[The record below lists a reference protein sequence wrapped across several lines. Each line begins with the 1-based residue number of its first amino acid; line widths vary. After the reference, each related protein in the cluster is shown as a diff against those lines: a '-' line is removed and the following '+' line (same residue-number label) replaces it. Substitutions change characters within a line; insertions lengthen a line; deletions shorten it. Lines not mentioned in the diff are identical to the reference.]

1 MDKNS
6 LIKFLVKEI
15 SQEIKKEIKSI
26 IKEEFDKLASSN
38 VNILAN
44 KNKTVNPIYTKESY
58 TQKSYNSIDSLLSS
72 TSPFNSSDMEY
83 GPSVTTENMN
93 SSNYSYQNEPV
104 VDMDGKVV
112 LPSSE
117 GGNLM
122 SKLLSRN
129 YSPVLKKAEKLK

>member
-6 LIKFLVKEI
+6 LIKYLVKEI
-15 SQEIKKEIKSI
+15 SQELKKEIKSI
-26 IKEEFDKLASSN
+26 IREEFNNLNSKNTGKVVENTYTREQRPIKSN
-38 VNILAN
+38 
-44 KNKTVNPIYTKESY
+44 
-58 TQKSYNSIDSLLSS
+58 NSLDSLLSG
-72 TSPFNSSDMEY
+72 TTPFNSLDMDY
-83 GPSVTTENMN
+83 GPSVTTENM
-93 SSNYSYQNEPV
+93 SISNYSHEPL

-129 YSPVLKKAEKLK
+129 YTPVLKKAEKIK

>member
-6 LIKFLVKEI
+6 LIKYLVKEI
-15 SQEIKKEIKSI
+15 SQELKKEIKSI
-26 IKEEFDKLASSN
+26 IREEFNNLNSKNTNKVVENTYTREQRPIKSNSS
-38 VNILAN
+38 L
-44 KNKTVNPIYTKESY
+44 
-58 TQKSYNSIDSLLSS
+58 DSLLSG
-72 TSPFNSSDMEY
+72 TTPFNSLDMDY
-83 GPSVTTENMN
+83 GPSVTTENM
-93 SSNYSYQNEPV
+93 SISNYSHEPL

-129 YSPVLKKAEKLK
+129 YTPVLKKAEKIK

>member
-6 LIKFLVKEI
+6 LIKYLVKEI
-15 SQEIKKEIKSI
+15 SQELKKEIKSI
-26 IKEEFDKLASSN
+26 IREEFNNLNSKNTSKVVENTYNREQRPIKSNSS
-38 VNILAN
+38 L
-44 KNKTVNPIYTKESY
+44 
-58 TQKSYNSIDSLLSS
+58 DSLLSG
-72 TSPFNSSDMEY
+72 TTPFNSLDMDY
-83 GPSVTTENMN
+83 GPSVTTENM
-93 SSNYSYQNEPV
+93 SISNYSHEPL

-129 YSPVLKKAEKLK
+129 YTPVLKKAEKIK

>member
-6 LIKFLVKEI
+6 LIKYLVKEI
-15 SQEIKKEIKSI
+15 SQELKKEIKSI
-26 IKEEFDKLASSN
+26 IREEFNNLNSKNTSKVVENTHTREQRPIKSNSS
-38 VNILAN
+38 L
-44 KNKTVNPIYTKESY
+44 
-58 TQKSYNSIDSLLSS
+58 DSLLSR
-72 TSPFNSSDMEY
+72 TTPFNSSDMDY
-83 GPSVTTENMN
+83 GPSVTTENM
-93 SSNYSYQNEPV
+93 SISNYPHEPL

-129 YSPVLKKAEKLK
+129 YTPVLKKAEKIK

>member
-15 SQEIKKEIKSI
+15 SQEIKKEIRYI

-44 KNKTVNPIYTKESY
+44 KNKAPNPVYTKESY
-58 TQKSYNSIDSLLSS
+58 TQKSYNSIDSLLSG

-122 SKLLSRN
+122 NKLLSRN